1 MNPYKALVLEG
12 FFKQNWEVVQPLP
25 YESIKDFFA
34 SRRPPREINYTIL
47 PLFPK
52 LAALKQRPNM
62 NRSVCI
68 IQYTRGSQ
76 KFSLME
82 CILCDG
88 GLSILF
94 RVHSYHIGS
103 FTIIYS
109 LPIKLWINLSMW
121 KVRGLTWQSNLPS
134 KKLMTT
140 LNGNLYFNVLK
151 NQGSMTKWIA
161 WAKSVLLQFRTFW
174 ALISKS
180 VGSCT
185 PSGGIHQGDSLLSC
199 LFIIYM
205 EAFTKRL
212 FHEVI
217 KPKSGIG
224 IKILP

>member
-1 MNPYKALVLEG
+1 LKLQTVVSEEENIQLLQSIVDDEIEEALFQMNPYKALVLEG

-109 LPIKLWINLSMW
+109 LPIKL
-121 KVRGLTWQSNLPS
+121 
-134 KKLMTT
+134 
-140 LNGNLYFNVLK
+140 
-151 NQGSMTKWIA
+151 
-161 WAKSVLLQFRTFW
+161 
-174 ALISKS
+174 
-180 VGSCT
+180 
-185 PSGGIHQGDSLLSC
+185 
-199 LFIIYM
+199 
-205 EAFTKRL
+205 
-212 FHEVI
+212 
-217 KPKSGIG
+217 
-224 IKILP
+224 